1 MVNVLSYGLL
11 GLGCFSSSS
20 IQPLPEKRF
29 VRTLMKFPALGKRI
43 DKTSNPVL
51 IPIL

>member
-1 MVNVLSYGLL
+1 MVNVLSYGLMR
-11 GLGCFSSSS
+11 LGCFSSGS
-20 IQPLPEKRF
+20 IHPLSEKRF
-29 VRTLMKFPALGKRI
+29 VRTLMKFPALGKRV